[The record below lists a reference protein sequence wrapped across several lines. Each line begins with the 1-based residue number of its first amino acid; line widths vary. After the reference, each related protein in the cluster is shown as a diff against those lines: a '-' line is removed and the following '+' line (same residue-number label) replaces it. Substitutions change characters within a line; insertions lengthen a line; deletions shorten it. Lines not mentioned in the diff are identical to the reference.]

1 MANIQTGIKGSATQ
15 IHNPKNSE
23 NWSKHNQSRMVAAK
37 NRNVGDENYS
47 DIPKTEGLNYEI
59 PRFELSGRSI
69 NDSDLKILDNHPD
82 FKSNNLVSSI
92 SL

>member
-23 NWSKHNQSRMVAAK
+23 NWSKHNQSRMVATK